1 MCSARPVVP
10 VYNSPACQTIIAPT
24 LRHSPIRNVDLTVVD
39 PSERQLITRAQN
51 GELDAFNELVERY
64 ERLVYAVSVR
74 LLRDH
79 QHAED
84 VTQDTFIRA
93 YSSLNQFNGSSFRA
107 WLTRIATNR
116 CYDVLRGFQRRPA
129 QSLDAQLVEDE
140 PRWSLEP
147 LPDDPEQRMLHRAL
161 GARLEVALDELS
173 EDQRLAVLLYDVHG
187 YDYDEI
193 AQIVDASLGTI
204 KSRISRGRA
213 RLRELLKADHESREL
228 FDAVRRHIS
237 DDDTDGEQPAPRS
250 WKAERSE

>member
-1 MCSARPVVP
+1 
-10 VYNSPACQTIIAPT
+10 
-24 LRHSPIRNVDLTVVD
+24 LRHSPTRNVALTVVD
-39 PSERQLITRAQN
+39 PAERQLITRAQN
-51 GELDAFNELVERY
+51 GELAAFNQLVERY
-64 ERLVYAVSVR
+64 ERLVYAVAVR

-93 YSSLNQFNGSSFRA
+93 YSSLNQFNGASFRA

-116 CYDVLRGFQRRPA
+116 CYDVLRGMQRRPA
-129 QSLDAQLVEDE
+129 QSLDAQVVEDE

-147 LPDDPEQRMLHRAL
+147 PPDDPEQRMLQRAL
-161 GARLEVALDELS
+161 GARLEVALDQLT
-173 EDQRLAVLLYDVHG
+173 EDQRLAVVLYDVHG

-213 RLRELLKADHESREL
+213 RLRELLRADHESREL
-228 FDAVRRHIS
+228 FDAVRRHMS

>member
-1 MCSARPVVP
+1 VP
-10 VYNSPACQTIIAPT
+10 FAVKE
-24 LRHSPIRNVDLTVVD
+24 RSPIVVD
-39 PSERQLITRAQN
+39 PTERQLISRAQN
-51 GELDAFNELVERY
+51 GELKAFNELVERY
-64 ERLVYAVSVR
+64 ERLVYAVAVR
-74 LLRDH
+74 LLRDQ

-93 YSSLNQFNGSSFRA
+93 YTSLNQFSGPSFRA

-116 CYDVLRGFQRRPA
+116 CYDVLRGMQRRPA
-129 QSLDAQLVEDE
+129 QSLDAQVVEDE

-147 LPDDPEQRMLHRAL
+147 PPDDPEQRMLQRAL
-161 GARLEVALDELS
+161 GARLEVALDQLV

-193 AQIVDASLGTI
+193 AQIADASLGTI

-213 RLRELLKADHESREL
+213 RLRDLLKADRESREL

-237 DDDTDGEQPAPRS
+237 DDDTDGEQPAPRG